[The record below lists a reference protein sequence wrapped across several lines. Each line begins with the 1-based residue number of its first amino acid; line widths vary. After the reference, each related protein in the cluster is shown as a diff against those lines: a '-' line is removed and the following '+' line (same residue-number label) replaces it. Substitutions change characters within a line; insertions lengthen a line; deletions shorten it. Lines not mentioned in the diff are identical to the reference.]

1 MQRSHVRLVL
11 GLCLVFGLAACE
23 GPMGPAG
30 ASGPGTRLVLDGT
43 ANGSG
48 IAAVDLPA
56 EAGTLDD
63 PPVIA
68 CYISSNG
75 SSWVII
81 AFDIDTDTDV
91 ETGTDFAGFLG
102 CFLDPGPANNISVVA
117 EGVPP
122 GWLLRVVIV
131 Y

>member
-1 MQRSHVRLVL
+1 MQRSHVRFVVAS
-11 GLCLVFGLAACE
+11 CLVFGLAACE

-30 ASGPGTRLVLDGT
+30 APGPGTRLVLNGT

-48 IAAVDLPA
+48 IASVELPA
-56 EAGTLDD
+56 DAGDLTN
-63 PPVIA
+63 PPVVA

-75 SSWVII
+75 ASWIII

-91 ETGTDFAGFLG
+91 ETGTNVAGFLG
-102 CFLDPGPANNISVVA
+102 CFLDPGTANNISVVA

-122 GWLLRVVIV
+122 GWLLRVVVV